1 MRRVQPLK
9 LLLPSRSE
17 QNPAEAPGVMSLR
30 KMEGPLGTV
39 DLPVLEVIPVMARE
53 PEVAPGQLEMV
64 RSLR

>member
-1 MRRVQPLK
+1 M
-9 LLLPSRSE
+9 SE
-17 QNPAEAPGVMSLR
+17 QSPAEAPGAMSLR

-39 DLPVLEVIPVMARE
+39 DLPVLEVIPVMVRELE

>member
-1 MRRVQPLK
+1 
-9 LLLPSRSE
+9 
-17 QNPAEAPGVMSLR
+17 MSLR

-39 DLPVLEVIPVMARE
+39 DLPVLEVIPVMVRE

>member
-1 MRRVQPLK
+1 MQFQ
-9 LLLPSRSE
+9 LPIQTE
-17 QNPAEAPGVMSLR
+17 QSPAEAPGVMSLR

-39 DLPVLEVIPVMARE
+39 DLPVLEVIPVMVRE